1 MTGETSLPE
10 GLKEDAMYRLF
21 SVAALALGAMLC
33 PASAQDYPAKPVT
46 LVVPFAPGGS
56 SDVIS
61 RFVGQKLSEK
71 WKQSVIIDNKAGGA
85 GQIAM
90 QAVAR
95 ATPDG
100 YTLILGH
107 IGTLAVN
114 PAMFDKLSYD
124 YNKEFV
130 PVAMLAIV
138 PSAIAVN
145 PDLPI
150 KDIKDLVAY
159 SRANPGKLNYGSAG
173 NGSAGHLAMEY
184 FKDTVKIDAQHVP
197 YKGTGP
203 MLTDLLAGQTQLT
216 YNGILPLVPHA
227 KTGKLRVIAVGSPK
241 RLELMPD
248 VPTVQEQGFPGF
260 ETSQWYGV
268 IAPAGTPAAIVKKLN
283 EDINAVLA
291 DPAIQKRLSD
301 DGAVAGSGS
310 PEAFGAYIAAEE
322 KRWGPVV
329 KKAGI
334 KPD

>member
-1 MTGETSLPE
+1 MIRSLLASTLLIVTAMT
-10 GLKEDAMYRLF
+10 AQ
-21 SVAALALGAMLC
+21 
-33 PASAQDYPAKPVT
+33 AQDYPQKPVT

-61 RFVGQKLSEK
+61 RFVGQKLSEM
-71 WKQSVIIDNKAGGA
+71 WKQSVIVDNKAGGA

-95 ATPDG
+95 ANPDG

-114 PAMFDKLSYD
+114 PAMFDKLSYN
-124 YNKEFV
+124 YKKEFL

-150 KDIKDLVAY
+150 KSVKELLDYAK
-159 SRANPGKLNYGSAG
+159 ANPGKLNYGSAG
-173 NGSAGHLAMEY
+173 NGSAGHLSMEF
-184 FKDTVKIDAQHVP
+184 FKDTVRMEAQHVP

-203 MLTDLLAGQTQLT
+203 MLTDLLSGQTQLT

-227 KTGKLRVIAVGSPK
+227 KTGKLRIIGVGSPK
-241 RLELMPD
+241 RLPLMPD
-248 VPTVQEQGFPGF
+248 VPTIDEQGFPGF

-268 IAPAGTPAAIVKKLN
+268 LTPMGTPEAVVKKLN
-283 EDINAVLA
+283 ADINKVLA
-291 DPAIQKRLSD
+291 DPEIQKRLTD

-310 PEAFGAYIAAEE
+310 PEDFGKYIDAEE
-322 KRWGPVV
+322 KRWAPVV

>member
-1 MTGETSLPE
+1 MKPLLFAL
-10 GLKEDAMYRLF
+10 GLATAF
-21 SVAALALGAMLC
+21 VAAPVA
-33 PASAQDYPAKPVT
+33 AQDYPTKPVT

-61 RFVGQKLSEK
+61 RFVGNKLTEL
-71 WKQSVIIDNKAGGA
+71 WKQQVIVENKAGGA

-90 QAVAR
+90 SQVAR
-95 ATPDG
+95 AAPDG
-100 YTLILGH
+100 YTLVLGH

-124 YNKEFV
+124 YKKEFL

-145 PDLPI
+145 PNLPI
-150 KDIKDLVAY
+150 KDIKDLLAY
-159 SRANPGKLNYGSAG
+159 AKANPGKLNYGSAG

-184 FKDTVKIDAQHVP
+184 FKDTTKLEAQHVP

-203 MLTDLLAGQTQLT
+203 MLTDLLAGQTQLA

-227 KTGKLRVIAVGSPK
+227 KSGKLRIIAVGSPK
-241 RLELMPD
+241 RLPLMPE
-248 VPTVQEQGFPGF
+248 VPTVQEQGFADF
-260 ETSQWYGV
+260 ETSQWYG
-268 IAPAGTPAAIVKKLN
+268 ILAPAGTPPAIVAKLN
-283 EDINAVLA
+283 ADINKVLT
-291 DPAIQKRLSD
+291 DPDIVKRLND

-310 PEAFGAYIAAEE
+310 PAEFGKYIDAEE

>member
-1 MTGETSLPE
+1 MFKHFGVAMALTVASMVLP
-10 GLKEDAMYRLF
+10 AT
-21 SVAALALGAMLC
+21 
-33 PASAQDYPAKPVT
+33 AQDYPTKPVT

-61 RFVGQKLSEK
+61 RFVGQKLGEL
-71 WKQSVIIDNKAGGA
+71 WKQSVIVDNKAGGA

-90 QAVAR
+90 QGVAR
-95 ATPDG
+95 AAPDG
-100 YTLILGH
+100 YTLVLGH

-114 PAMFDKLSYD
+114 PAMFEKLSYD
-124 YNKEFV
+124 YKKEFK

-150 KDIKDLVAY
+150 KNVADLVTY
-159 SRANPGKLNYGSAG
+159 SKANPGKLNYGSAG

-184 FKDTVKIDAQHVP
+184 FKDVAKVDAQHVP

-203 MLTDLLAGQTQLT
+203 MLTDLLAGQTQIT
-216 YNGILPLVPHA
+216 YNGVLPLVPHA
-227 KTGKLRVIAVGSPK
+227 KSGKLRVIAVGSIK
-241 RLELMPD
+241 RLPILPD
-248 VPTVQEQGFPGF
+248 VPTIQEQGIADF
-260 ETSQWYGV
+260 ETSQWYG
-268 IAPAGTPAAIVKKLN
+268 ILAPAATPPAIIAKLN
-283 EDINAVLA
+283 ADINKVLT
-291 DPAIQKRLSD
+291 DPDIQKRLAD
-301 DGAVAGSGS
+301 DGALAGSGS
-310 PEAFGAYIAAEE
+310 PEDFGKYIDAEE

>member
-1 MTGETSLPE
+1 M
-10 GLKEDAMYRLF
+10 LKRLAF
-21 SVAALALGAMLC
+21 AAALAAC
-33 PASAQDYPAKPVT
+33 APVVVAAQDYPTRPVT

-56 SDVIS
+56 SDLIS
-61 RFVGQKLSEK
+61 RLVGQKLSEL
-71 WKQSVIIDNKAGGA
+71 WKQSVIVDNKAGGA

-90 QAVAR
+90 SGVAR

-100 YTLILGH
+100 HTLILGH

-124 YNKEFV
+124 YKKEFT
-130 PVAMLAIV
+130 PVAMLAVV

-145 PDLPI
+145 PALPI
-150 KDIKDLVAY
+150 HTIKDLADY
-159 SRANPGKLNYGSAG
+159 AKANPGKLNYGSAG

-216 YNGILPLVPHA
+216 YNGVLPLVSHA
-227 KTGKLRVIAVGSPK
+227 KAGKLRVIAVGSPK
-241 RLELMPD
+241 RLAILPD
-248 VPTVQEQGFPGF
+248 AATVAEQGFPGF
-260 ETSQWYGV
+260 ETSQWYGI
-268 IAPAGTPAAIVKKLN
+268 IAPAGTPAAIVAKLN
-283 EDINAVLA
+283 ADVNKVLA
-291 DPAIQKRLSD
+291 DPDVQKRLAD
-301 DGAVAGSGS
+301 DGAVPGSGS
-310 PEAFGAYIAAEE
+310 AEEFGKYIDAEE

>member
-1 MTGETSLPE
+1 MKPLLFAL
-10 GLKEDAMYRLF
+10 GLATAF
-21 SVAALALGAMLC
+21 VAAPVA
-33 PASAQDYPAKPVT
+33 AQDYPTKPVT

-61 RFVGQKLSEK
+61 RFVGNKLTEL
-71 WKQSVIIDNKAGGA
+71 WKQLVIVENKAGGA

-90 QAVAR
+90 SQVAR
-95 ATPDG
+95 AAPDG
-100 YTLILGH
+100 YTLVLGH

-124 YNKEFV
+124 YKKEFL

-145 PDLPI
+145 PGLPI
-150 KDIKDLVAY
+150 KDIKDLLAY
-159 SRANPGKLNYGSAG
+159 AKANPGKLNYGSAG

-184 FKDTVKIDAQHVP
+184 FKDTTKLEAQHVP

-203 MLTDLLAGQTQLT
+203 MLTDLLAGQTQLA

-227 KTGKLRVIAVGSPK
+227 KSGKLRIIAVGSPK
-241 RLELMPD
+241 RLPLMPE
-248 VPTVQEQGFPGF
+248 VPTVQEQGFADF
-260 ETSQWYGV
+260 ETSQWYG
-268 IAPAGTPAAIVKKLN
+268 ILAPAGTPPAIVAKLN
-283 EDINAVLA
+283 ADINKVLT
-291 DPAIQKRLSD
+291 DPDIVKRLND

-310 PEAFGAYIAAEE
+310 PAEFGKYIDAEE

>member
-1 MTGETSLPE
+1 MKHLLTALV
-10 GLKEDAMYRLF
+10 
-21 SVAALALGAMLC
+21 VAATATIAPAM
-33 PASAQDYPAKPVT
+33 AQDYPSKPVT

-61 RFVGQKLSEK
+61 RFVGQKLSEM
-71 WKQSVIIDNKAGGA
+71 WKQSVIIDNKAGGG

-90 QAVAR
+90 SGVAR
-95 ATPDG
+95 AAPDG

-114 PAMFDKLSYD
+114 PSMFEKLSYD
-124 YNKEFV
+124 YKKEFK

-145 PDLPI
+145 PALPI
-150 KDIKDLVAY
+150 NNVKDLIAY
-159 SRANPGKLNYGSAG
+159 AKANPGKLNYGSAG

-184 FKDTVKIDAQHVP
+184 FKDITKVDAQHVP

-203 MLTDLLAGQTQLT
+203 MLTDLLSGQTQIT
-216 YNGILPLVPHA
+216 YNGVLPLVPHA
-227 KTGKLRVIAVGSPK
+227 KAGKLRVIAVGSPK
-241 RLELMPD
+241 RLAILPD
-248 VPTVQEQGFPGF
+248 APTIDESGFPGF

-268 IAPAGTPAAIVKKLN
+268 LAPAATPPAIIAKLN
-283 EDINAVLA
+283 ADINKVLA
-291 DPAIQKRLSD
+291 EADIQKRLAD

-310 PEAFGAYIAAEE
+310 PEAFGSYIDAEE
-322 KRWGPVV
+322 KRWGAVV

>member
-1 MTGETSLPE
+1 MDRRHFL
-10 GLKEDAMYRLF
+10 AAA
-21 SVAALALGAMLC
+21 AALSLAL
-33 PASAQDYPAKPVT
+33 PAAAQEYPAKPVT

-61 RFVGQKLSEK
+61 RFVAQKLSEM
-71 WKQSVIIDNKAGGA
+71 WKQSVIVDNKAGGA

-95 ATPDG
+95 AAPDG

-114 PAMFDKLSYD
+114 PAMFTKLSYD
-124 YNKEFV
+124 YKKEFL

-145 PDLPI
+145 PALPI
-150 KDIKDLVAY
+150 TNIKDLIAY
-159 SRANPGKLNYGSAG
+159 SSANPGKLNYGSAG
-173 NGSAGHLAMEY
+173 NGSAGHLAMEF
-184 FKDTVKIDAQHVP
+184 FKDTVKLEAQHVP

-203 MLTDLLAGQTQLT
+203 MLTDLLSGQTQLA

-227 KTGKLRVIAVGSPK
+227 KSGKLRIIAVGSPK
-241 RLELMPD
+241 RLPLMPD
-248 VPTVQEQGFPGF
+248 VATVAEQGFPGF

-268 IAPAGTPAAIVKKLN
+268 LAPAGTPAALIAKLN
-283 EDINAVLA
+283 ADINKVLA
-291 DPAIQKRLSD
+291 EPDIQKRLND

-310 PEAFGAYIAAEE
+310 PAEFGAYIDAEE

>member
-1 MTGETSLPE
+1 MIRS
-10 GLKEDAMYRLF
+10 AA
-21 SVAALALGAMLC
+21 VATALLLAPLA
-33 PASAQDYPAKPVT
+33 ATAQTADYPTKPVT

-61 RFVGQKLSEK
+61 RFVGQKLAEM
-71 WKQSVIIDNKAGGA
+71 WKQSVIVDNKAGGA

-90 QAVAR
+90 SAVAR
-95 ATPDG
+95 APADG

-114 PAMFDKLSYD
+114 PAMFEKLSYN
-124 YNKEFV
+124 YKKEFV

-150 KDIKDLVAY
+150 KSIKDLAEY
-159 SRANPGKLNYGSAG
+159 SKANPGKLNYGSAG

-184 FKDTVKIDAQHVP
+184 FKDVTKVEAQHVP

-241 RLELMPD
+241 RLPLMPD
-248 VPTVQEQGFPGF
+248 VATVEEQGFPGF

-268 IAPAGTPAAIVKKLN
+268 LAPAGTPAAIVAKLN
-283 EDINAVLA
+283 ADINKVLA
-291 DPAIQKRLSD
+291 QPDIVKRLND

-310 PEAFGAYIAAEE
+310 PEDFGKYIDAEE

>member
-1 MTGETSLPE
+1 MKHLLTALV
-10 GLKEDAMYRLF
+10 
-21 SVAALALGAMLC
+21 VAATATIAPAM
-33 PASAQDYPAKPVT
+33 AQDYPSKPVT

-61 RFVGQKLSEK
+61 RFVGQKLSEM
-71 WKQSVIIDNKAGGA
+71 WKQSVIIDNKAGGG

-90 QAVAR
+90 SGVAR
-95 ATPDG
+95 AAPDG

-114 PAMFDKLSYD
+114 PSMFEKLSYD
-124 YNKEFV
+124 YKKEFK
-130 PVAMLAIV
+130 PVAMLAVV

-145 PDLPI
+145 PALPI
-150 KDIKDLVAY
+150 NNVKDLIAY
-159 SRANPGKLNYGSAG
+159 AKANPGKLNYGSAG

-184 FKDTVKIDAQHVP
+184 FKDITKVDAQHVP

-203 MLTDLLAGQTQLT
+203 MLTDLLSGQTQIT
-216 YNGILPLVPHA
+216 YNGVLPLVPHA
-227 KTGKLRVIAVGSPK
+227 KAGKLRVIAVGSPK
-241 RLELMPD
+241 RLAILPD
-248 VPTVQEQGFPGF
+248 APTIDESGFPGF

-268 IAPAGTPAAIVKKLN
+268 LAPAATPPAIIAKLN
-283 EDINAVLA
+283 ADINKVLA
-291 DPAIQKRLSD
+291 EADIQKRLAD

-310 PEAFGAYIAAEE
+310 PEAFGSYIDAEE
-322 KRWGPVV
+322 KRWGAVV

>member
-1 MTGETSLPE
+1 MLKALSL
-10 GLKEDAMYRLF
+10 A
-21 SVAALALGAMLC
+21 AALALA
-33 PASAQDYPAKPVT
+33 PFAAATAQDYPTKPVT

-61 RFVGQKLSEK
+61 RLVGQKLAEM
-71 WKQSVIIDNKAGGA
+71 WKQSVIVDNKAGGA

-95 ATPDG
+95 AAPDG
-100 YTLILGH
+100 YTLVLGH

-114 PAMFDKLSYD
+114 PAMFEKLSYD
-124 YNKEFV
+124 YKKEFV

-145 PDLPI
+145 PSLPV
-150 KDIKDLVAY
+150 KDIKELIAY
-159 SRANPGKLNYGSAG
+159 AKANPGKLNYGSAG
-173 NGSAGHLAMEY
+173 NGSAGHLAMEF
-184 FKDTVKIDAQHVP
+184 FKDTVKMEAQHVP
-197 YKGTGP
+197 YRGTGP
-203 MLTDLLAGQTQLT
+203 MLTDLLAGQTQLA

-227 KTGKLRVIAVGSPK
+227 KSGKLRIVAVGSPK
-241 RLELMPD
+241 RLPLMPD
-248 VPTVQEQGFPGF
+248 VPTVEEQGYPGF

-268 IAPAGTPAAIVKKLN
+268 LAPAGTPPAVVAKLN
-283 EDINAVLA
+283 ADLNKVLA
-291 DPAIQKRLSD
+291 TPDIQKRLND

-310 PEAFGAYIAAEE
+310 PADFGRYIDAEE
-322 KRWGPVV
+322 KRWAPVV

>member
-1 MTGETSLPE
+1 MIRTWF
-10 GLKEDAMYRLF
+10 A
-21 SVAALALGAMLC
+21 AALAAIALSV
-33 PASAQDYPAKPVT
+33 PAVAQDYPTKPVT

-61 RFVGQKLSEK
+61 RFVGQKLTEM

-95 ATPDG
+95 SAPDG

-114 PAMFDKLSYD
+114 PSMFDKLSYD
-124 YNKEFV
+124 YKKEFL

-138 PSAIAVN
+138 PSAIAVT
-145 PDLPI
+145 PGLPVSNL
-150 KDIKDLVAY
+150 KDFLDYAK
-159 SRANPGKLNYGSAG
+159 ANPSKLNYGSAG

-184 FKDTVKIDAQHVP
+184 FKDTVKIEAQHVP

-203 MLTDLLAGQTQLT
+203 MLTDLLSGQTQVT
-216 YNGILPLVPHA
+216 YNGVLPLVPHA
-227 KTGKLRVIAVGSPK
+227 KSGKLKMIAVGSLK
-241 RLELMPD
+241 RLPILPD
-248 VPTVQEQGFPGF
+248 VPTIAESGYPGF

-268 IAPAGTPAAIVKKLN
+268 LAPAGTPRAIIDKLN
-283 EDINAVLA
+283 ADINKVLA
-291 DPAIQKRLSD
+291 EPDIQKRLAD
-301 DGAVAGSGS
+301 DGAVAGSGT
-310 PEAFGAYIAAEE
+310 PEDFGKYIDAED
-322 KRWGPVV
+322 KRWGAVV

>member
-1 MTGETSLPE
+1 MIRPLLAAAAIAVA
-10 GLKEDAMYRLF
+10 GL
-21 SVAALALGAMLC
+21 SSAL
-33 PASAQDYPAKPVT
+33 AQDYPAKPVT

-61 RFVGQKLSEK
+61 RFVGQKLSEA
-71 WKQSVIIDNKAGGA
+71 WKQSVIVDNKAGGA

-95 ATPDG
+95 SAPDG

-114 PAMFDKLSYD
+114 PSMFAKLSYD
-124 YNKEFV
+124 YKKEFV
-130 PVAMLAIV
+130 PVAMLAVV

-145 PDLPI
+145 PSLPI
-150 KDIKDLVAY
+150 NNVKDLIGY
-159 SRANPGKLNYGSAG
+159 SKANPGKLNYGSAG

-184 FKDTVKIDAQHVP
+184 FKDTTKMEAEHVP

-203 MLTDLLAGQTQLT
+203 MLTDLLGGQTQIT
-216 YNGILPLVPHA
+216 YNGVLPLVPHA
-227 KTGKLRVIAVGSPK
+227 KSGKLRVIAVGSPK
-241 RLELMPD
+241 RLPILPD
-248 VPTVQEQGFPGF
+248 VPTIEEQGFPGF

-268 IAPAGTPAAIVKKLN
+268 LAPAGTPAAIVAKLN
-283 EDINAVLA
+283 ADINKVLA
-291 DPAIQKRLSD
+291 DPEIQKRLAD
-301 DGAVAGSGS
+301 DGAVAGTGSSGD
-310 PEAFGAYIAAEE
+310 FGKYIDAEE
-322 KRWGPVV
+322 VRWGKVV

>member
-1 MTGETSLPE
+1 MIRP
-10 GLKEDAMYRLF
+10 
-21 SVAALALGAMLC
+21 VAAALVAAIVSISPLA
-33 PASAQDYPAKPVT
+33 AQTYPAKPVT

-61 RFVGQKLSEK
+61 RFVGQKLTEM
-71 WKQSVIIDNKAGGA
+71 WKQSVIVDNKAGGG

-95 ATPDG
+95 TAPDG

-114 PAMFDKLSYD
+114 PTMFEKLSYD
-124 YNKEFV
+124 YKKEFL

-138 PSAIAVN
+138 PSAIAVT
-145 PDLPI
+145 PGLPP
-150 KDIKDLVAY
+150 KTLKEFLDYA
-159 SRANPGKLNYGSAG
+159 RANPGKLNYGSAG

-184 FKDTVKIDAQHVP
+184 FKDTVKIEAQHVP

-203 MLTDLLAGQTQLT
+203 MLTDLLSGQTQVT
-216 YNGILPLVPHA
+216 YNGVLPLVPHA
-227 KTGKLRVIAVGSPK
+227 KSGKLRIIAVGSTK
-241 RLELMPD
+241 RLPILPD
-248 VPTVQEQGFPGF
+248 VPTIAESGFPGF

-268 IAPAGTPAAIVKKLN
+268 LAPAGTPRAIIEKLN
-283 EDINAVLA
+283 ADINKVLA
-291 DPAIQKRLSD
+291 DPEIQKRLAD

-310 PEAFGAYIAAEE
+310 PEDFGTYIDAEE
-322 KRWGPVV
+322 KRWGAVV

>member
-1 MTGETSLPE
+1 MI
-10 GLKEDAMYRLF
+10 RHI
-21 SVAALALGAMLC
+21 ALAATLAAGLSV
-33 PASAQDYPAKPVT
+33 PAIAQEYPTKPVT

-61 RFVGQKLSEK
+61 RFVGQKLAEK
-71 WKQSVIIDNKAGGA
+71 WKQSVIVDNKAGGA

-90 QAVAR
+90 SVVAR
-95 ATPDG
+95 AAPDG

-114 PAMFDKLSYD
+114 PAMFEKLSYD
-124 YNKEFV
+124 YKKEFV
-130 PVAMLAIV
+130 PVAMLAVV
-138 PSAIAVN
+138 PSAIGVN

-150 KDIKDLVAY
+150 KNIKDLIDY
-159 SRANPGKLNYGSAG
+159 SKANPGKLNYGSAG
-173 NGSAGHLAMEY
+173 NGSAGHLAMEF
-184 FKDTVKIDAQHVP
+184 FKDTVKMEAQHVP

-203 MLTDLLAGQTQLT
+203 MLTDLLSGQTQIT

-227 KTGKLRVIAVGSPK
+227 KNGKLRIIAVGSPK
-241 RLELMPD
+241 RLPLMPD
-248 VPTVQEQGFPGF
+248 VPTVEEQGYPGF

-268 IAPAGTPAAIVKKLN
+268 LAPAGTPEAIVKKLN
-283 EDINAVLA
+283 ADINAVLTQP
-291 DPAIQKRLSD
+291 DIVKRLQD
-301 DGAVAGSGS
+301 DGAVPGSGS
-310 PEAFGAYIAAEE
+310 PEDFGKYIDAEE

>member
-1 MTGETSLPE
+1 M
-10 GLKEDAMYRLF
+10 KRLF
-21 SVAALALGAMLC
+21 AALALTAATLVF
-33 PASAQDYPAKPVT
+33 PVLAQDYPSKPVT

-61 RFVGQKLSEK
+61 RFVGQKLSEL
-71 WKQSVIIDNKAGGA
+71 WKQSVIVDNKAGGA

-95 ATPDG
+95 SAPDG

-114 PAMFDKLSYD
+114 PAMFEKLAYD
-124 YNKEFV
+124 YKKEFS

-138 PSAIAVN
+138 PSAIGVN

-150 KDIKDLVAY
+150 KDIKDLIAY
-159 SRANPGKLNYGSAG
+159 SKANPGKLNYGSAG

-184 FKDTVKIDAQHVP
+184 FKDTAKVDAQHVP

-203 MLTDLLAGQTQLT
+203 MLTDLLSGQTQLT

-227 KTGKLRVIAVGSPK
+227 KSGKLRIIAVGSPK
-241 RLELMPD
+241 RLPLMPD
-248 VPTVQEQGFPGF
+248 VPTVEEQGYPGF
-260 ETSQWYGV
+260 ETSQWYG
-268 IAPAGTPAAIVKKLN
+268 ILAPKGTPDAIIKKLN
-283 EDINAVLA
+283 ADINKVLA
-291 DPAIQKRLSD
+291 EPDIQKRLQD

-310 PEAFGAYIAAEE
+310 PEDFGKYIDAEE

>member
-1 MTGETSLPE
+1 MFRTL
-10 GLKEDAMYRLF
+10 
-21 SVAALALGAMLC
+21 VAAAATVVFAMA
-33 PASAQDYPAKPVT
+33 PAKAQTFPAKPVT

-61 RFVGQKLSEK
+61 RFVGQKLSEL
-71 WKQSVIIDNKAGGA
+71 WKQSVIVDNKAGGA

-100 YTLILGH
+100 HTLILGH

-114 PAMFDKLSYD
+114 PSMFDKLSYD
-124 YNKEFV
+124 YKKEFL

-138 PSAIAVN
+138 PSAIAVT
-145 PDLPI
+145 PGLPVNSL
-150 KDIKDLVAY
+150 KDLLDYAK
-159 SRANPGKLNYGSAG
+159 ANPGKLNYGSAG

-184 FKDTVKIDAQHVP
+184 FKDTVKIEAQHVP

-203 MLTDLLAGQTQLT
+203 MLTDLLSGQTQLT
-216 YNGILPLVPHA
+216 YNGVLPLVPHA
-227 KTGKLRVIAVGSPK
+227 KTGKLKVIAVGSVK
-241 RLELMPD
+241 RLPILPD
-248 VPTVQEQGFPGF
+248 VPTIAESGFPGF

-268 IAPAGTPAAIVKKLN
+268 LAPTGTPRPVIDKLN
-283 EDINAVLA
+283 ADINKVLA
-291 DPAIQKRLSD
+291 DPDIQKRLAD

-310 PEAFGAYIAAEE
+310 PEDFGTYIDAEE
-322 KRWGPVV
+322 KRWGVVV

>member
-1 MTGETSLPE
+1 MLKALTLSL
-10 GLKEDAMYRLF
+10 
-21 SVAALALGAMLC
+21 ALALAPL
-33 PASAQDYPAKPVT
+33 AAATAQDYPTKAVT

-61 RFVGQKLSEK
+61 RFVGQKLAEM
-71 WKQSVIIDNKAGGA
+71 WKQSVIVDNKAGGA

-95 ATPDG
+95 AAPDG

-114 PAMFDKLSYD
+114 PAMFEKLSYD
-124 YNKEFV
+124 YKKEFV

-145 PDLPI
+145 PSLPI
-150 KDIKDLVAY
+150 KDVKELIAY
-159 SRANPGKLNYGSAG
+159 ARANPGKLNYGSAG

-184 FKDTVKIDAQHVP
+184 FKDTVKMEAQHVP
-197 YKGTGP
+197 YRGTGP
-203 MLTDLLAGQTQLT
+203 MLTDLLAGQTQLA

-227 KTGKLRVIAVGSPK
+227 RTGKLRIIAVGSPK
-241 RLELMPD
+241 RLPLMPD
-248 VPTVQEQGFPGF
+248 VPTVEEQGYPGF
-260 ETSQWYGV
+260 ETSQWYG
-268 IAPAGTPAAIVKKLN
+268 ILAPAGTPAAIVAKLN
-283 EDINAVLA
+283 ADINKVLA
-291 DPAIQKRLSD
+291 EPDIHKRLQD

-310 PEAFGAYIAAEE
+310 PADFGKYIEAEE
-322 KRWGPVV
+322 KRWAPVV
-329 KKAGI
+329 KSAGI

>member
-1 MTGETSLPE
+1 M
-10 GLKEDAMYRLF
+10 KHVA
-21 SVAALALGAMLC
+21 AALAFATALAVT
-33 PASAQDYPAKPVT
+33 PANAQEYPAKPVT

-61 RFVGQKLSEK
+61 RFVGQKLSEM
-71 WKQSVIIDNKAGGA
+71 WKQSVIVDNKAGGA

-90 QAVAR
+90 SSVAR
-95 ATPDG
+95 AAPDG

-114 PAMFDKLSYD
+114 PAMFEKLSYD
-124 YNKEFV
+124 YKKEFK

-138 PSAIAVN
+138 PSAIGVN
-145 PDLPI
+145 PALPI
-150 KDIKDLVAY
+150 TNIKELIAY
-159 SRANPGKLNYGSAG
+159 SKANPGKLNYGSAG

-184 FKDTVKIDAQHVP
+184 FKDTVKMEAQHVP

-203 MLTDLLAGQTQLT
+203 MLTDLLSGQTQIT

-227 KTGKLRVIAVGSPK
+227 KSGKLRVIAVGSPK
-241 RLELMPD
+241 RLPLMPD
-248 VPTVQEQGFPGF
+248 VATVAEQGYPGF
-260 ETSQWYGV
+260 ETSQWYG
-268 IAPAGTPAAIVKKLN
+268 ILAPAGTPEAILKKLN
-283 EDINAVLA
+283 ADINKVLA
-291 DPAIQKRLSD
+291 DPEIVKRLND
-301 DGAVAGSGS
+301 DGAVPGSGS
-310 PEAFGAYIAAEE
+310 PEDFSAYIDAEA

>member
-1 MTGETSLPE
+1 MKPLLFAL
-10 GLKEDAMYRLF
+10 GLVTAF
-21 SVAALALGAMLC
+21 VAAPVA
-33 PASAQDYPAKPVT
+33 AQDYPTKPVT

-61 RFVGQKLSEK
+61 RFVGNKLTEL
-71 WKQSVIIDNKAGGA
+71 WKQQVIVENKAGGA

-90 QAVAR
+90 SQVAR
-95 ATPDG
+95 AAPDG
-100 YTLILGH
+100 YTLVLGH

-124 YNKEFV
+124 YKKEFL

-150 KDIKDLVAY
+150 KDIKDLLAY
-159 SRANPGKLNYGSAG
+159 AKANPGKLNYGSAG

-184 FKDTVKIDAQHVP
+184 FKDTTRLEAQHVP

-227 KTGKLRVIAVGSPK
+227 KSGKLRIIAVGSPK
-241 RLELMPD
+241 RLPLMPE
-248 VPTVQEQGFPGF
+248 VPTVQEQGFADF
-260 ETSQWYGV
+260 ETSQWYG
-268 IAPAGTPAAIVKKLN
+268 ILAPAGTPPAIVAKLN
-283 EDINAVLA
+283 ADINKVLT
-291 DPAIQKRLSD
+291 DPDIVKRLND

-310 PEAFGAYIAAEE
+310 PAEFGKYIDAEE

>member
-1 MTGETSLPE
+1 MKHLLTALV
-10 GLKEDAMYRLF
+10 
-21 SVAALALGAMLC
+21 VAATATIAPAM
-33 PASAQDYPAKPVT
+33 AQDYPSKPVT

-61 RFVGQKLSEK
+61 RFVGQKLSEM
-71 WKQSVIIDNKAGGA
+71 WKQSVIIDNKAGGG

-90 QAVAR
+90 SGVAR
-95 ATPDG
+95 AAPDG

-114 PAMFDKLSYD
+114 PSMFEKLSYD
-124 YNKEFV
+124 YKKEFK

-145 PDLPI
+145 PALPI
-150 KDIKDLVAY
+150 NNVKDLIAY
-159 SRANPGKLNYGSAG
+159 AKANPGKLNYGSAG

-184 FKDTVKIDAQHVP
+184 FKDITKVDAQHVP

-203 MLTDLLAGQTQLT
+203 MLTDLLSEQTQIT
-216 YNGILPLVPHA
+216 YNGVLPLVPHA
-227 KTGKLRVIAVGSPK
+227 KAGKLRVIAVGSPK
-241 RLELMPD
+241 RLAILPD
-248 VPTVQEQGFPGF
+248 APTIDESGFPGF

-268 IAPAGTPAAIVKKLN
+268 LAPAATPPAIIAKLN
-283 EDINAVLA
+283 ADINKVLA
-291 DPAIQKRLSD
+291 EADIQKRLAD

-310 PEAFGAYIAAEE
+310 PEAFGSYIDAEE
-322 KRWGPVV
+322 KRWGAVV

>member
-1 MTGETSLPE
+1 MKHLLTALV
-10 GLKEDAMYRLF
+10 
-21 SVAALALGAMLC
+21 VAATATIAPAM
-33 PASAQDYPAKPVT
+33 AQDYPSKPVT

-61 RFVGQKLSEK
+61 RFVGQKLSEM
-71 WKQSVIIDNKAGGA
+71 WKQSVIIDNKAGGG

-90 QAVAR
+90 SGVAR
-95 ATPDG
+95 AAPDG

-114 PAMFDKLSYD
+114 PSMFEKLSYD
-124 YNKEFV
+124 YKKEFK
-130 PVAMLAIV
+130 PVAMLAVV

-145 PDLPI
+145 PALPI
-150 KDIKDLVAY
+150 NNVKDLIAY
-159 SRANPGKLNYGSAG
+159 AKANPGKLNYGSAG

-184 FKDTVKIDAQHVP
+184 FKDITKVDAQHVP

-203 MLTDLLAGQTQLT
+203 MLTDLLSGQTQIT
-216 YNGILPLVPHA
+216 YNGVLSLVPHA
-227 KTGKLRVIAVGSPK
+227 KAGKLRVIAVGSPK
-241 RLELMPD
+241 RLAILPD
-248 VPTVQEQGFPGF
+248 APTIDESGFPGF

-268 IAPAGTPAAIVKKLN
+268 LAPAATPPAIIAKLN
-283 EDINAVLA
+283 ADINKVLA
-291 DPAIQKRLSD
+291 EADIQKRLAD

-310 PEAFGAYIAAEE
+310 PEAFGSYIDAEE
-322 KRWGPVV
+322 KRWGAVV